1 MKLTKH
7 AFFEY
12 LSEKKLAEPTEPSAL
27 AKCLRTFYVE
37 ARKKDGHGFLHVIF
51 ASQLC
56 KYYKAKSVMDII
68 NDNDFAEAKKVFI
81 MVK

>member
-12 LSEKKLAEPTEPSAL
+12 LSEKKLAEPPEPSAL

-37 ARKKDGHGFLHVIF
+37 ARKKDGHGFFKVNF
-51 ASQLC
+51 ANITKQ
-56 KYYKAKSVMDII
+56 
-68 NDNDFAEAKKVFI
+68 NQ
-81 MVK
+81 